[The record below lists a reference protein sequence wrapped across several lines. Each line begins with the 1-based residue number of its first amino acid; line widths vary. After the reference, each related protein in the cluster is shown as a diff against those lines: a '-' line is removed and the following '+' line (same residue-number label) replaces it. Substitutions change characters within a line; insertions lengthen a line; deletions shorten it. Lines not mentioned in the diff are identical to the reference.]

1 MSICII
7 NGKSLPNLSTTN
19 ITITTKPNTQTIVEA
34 VNTAYSLAYRK
45 YETFQNWCHAEK
57 NPLPAVESLIY
68 AGFFYTDIET
78 SKAVVL
84 ETNLPTNDIIIEISS
99 LIVVQLKPH
108 QIDGVKYLWNQV
120 FKSTSQIKASI
131 ANESQFG
138 QSGSGAILAHC
149 PDLIICNEG
158 HIIKNPRSA
167 ITYILNKV
175 RTHRCIA
182 LTGTPMRN
190 NLKEYFA
197 MVNFCKAHFL
207 GQFNYF
213 VELNQN

>member
-1 MSICII
+1 MAII
-7 NGKSLPNLSTTN
+7 RQAFEIQL
-19 ITITTKPNTQTIVEA
+19 
-34 VNTAYSLAYRK
+34 K
-45 YETFQNWCHAEK
+45 YK
-57 NPLPAVESLIY
+57 N
-68 AGFFYTDIET
+68 IET

-108 QIDGVKYLWNQV
+108 QIDDVKYLWNQV
-120 FKSTSQIKASI
+120 FKSTSQIRASI
-131 ANESQFG
+131 DNESQFG
-138 QSGSGAILAHC
+138 QSGLGAILAHC
-149 PDLIICNEG
+149 MGLG
-158 HIIKNPRSA
+158 KTKNPRSA

>member
-1 MSICII
+1 MAII
-7 NGKSLPNLSTTN
+7 RQAFEIQL
-19 ITITTKPNTQTIVEA
+19 
-34 VNTAYSLAYRK
+34 K
-45 YETFQNWCHAEK
+45 YK
-57 NPLPAVESLIY
+57 N
-68 AGFFYTDIET
+68 IET

-149 PDLIICNEG
+149 MG
-158 HIIKNPRSA
+158 
-167 ITYILNKV
+167 
-175 RTHRCIA
+175 
-182 LTGTPMRN
+182 
-190 NLKEYFA
+190 
-197 MVNFCKAHFL
+197 
-207 GQFNYF
+207 
-213 VELNQN
+213 

>member
-1 MSICII
+1 
-7 NGKSLPNLSTTN
+7 
-19 ITITTKPNTQTIVEA
+19 
-34 VNTAYSLAYRK
+34 
-45 YETFQNWCHAEK
+45 
-57 NPLPAVESLIY
+57 
-68 AGFFYTDIET
+68 IET
-78 SKAVVL
+78 SKVVVL

-108 QIDGVKYLWNQV
+108 QIDDVKYLWNQV
-120 FKSTSQIKASI
+120 FKSTSQIRASI
-131 ANESQFG
+131 DNESQFG
-138 QSGSGAILAHC
+138 QSGLGAILAHC
-149 PDLIICNEG
+149 MGLGKTFITIVLLHTLSCHFQLAHIHPVLVLCSINTILLSPDLIICNEG